1 MFNGKWLFKDLLAT
15 EEEKYHKPCST
26 YTYGELLKK
35 LSGALPDEKEA
46 NSLRIELVKR
56 TVALI
61 KND

>member
-1 MFNGKWLFKDLLAT
+1 MFHRKMFKEFWPT
-15 EEEKYHKPCST
+15 PKEKYHKPCST

-56 TVALI
+56 TVALT

>member
-1 MFNGKWLFKDLLAT
+1 MFKRWRELLAT
-15 EEEKYHKPCST
+15 EEEKYNKPYST
-26 YTYGELLKK
+26 YTYGELLKR

-46 NSLRIELVKR
+46 NGLRIELVKR